1 MVSWFSNWTQ
11 GIIVA
16 VIIASIIEIILPQ
29 GNNKKYIRVV
39 IGMYIL
45 LAIVSPIIGKI
56 SNGKINLNEVIDTS
70 SYATE
75 MEKSSN
81 KINSKLEANS
91 TRSIKD
97 IYIENLENDIKN
109 NLKQKGYKVTSIYI
123 TANDDENYT
132 IKKINLSL
140 EKLKQNGNEESN
152 INMISIKINSNE
164 NDISSIE
171 SKISSNEKSEINK
184 YLADTY
190 SLSENI
196 INIE

>member
-1 MVSWFSNWTQ
+1 MVSCFSNWTQ

-56 SNGKINLNEVIDTS
+56 SNGKINLAEVIDTS

-91 TRSIKD
+91 SRSIKD

-171 SKISSNEKSEINK
+171 NKISSNEKSEINK

>member
-56 SNGKINLNEVIDTS
+56 SNGKINLAEVIDTS

-91 TRSIKD
+91 SRSIKD